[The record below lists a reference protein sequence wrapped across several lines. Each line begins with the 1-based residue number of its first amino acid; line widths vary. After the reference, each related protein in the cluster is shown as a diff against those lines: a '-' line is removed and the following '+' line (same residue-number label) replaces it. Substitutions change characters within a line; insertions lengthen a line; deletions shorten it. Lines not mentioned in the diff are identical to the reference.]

1 VLKVLL
7 PLVVV
12 GVTIAVA
19 AMLYRTYKA
28 RKAATAAAKQQQ
40 QQTYVGSVPGGAF

>member
-7 PLVVV
+7 PLVIV

-40 QQTYVGSVPGGAF
+40 TYVGSVPGGAF

>member
-1 VLKVLL
+1 MLKVLL

-12 GVTIAVA
+12 GVTVAVA
-19 AMLYRTYKA
+19 AILYRTYKA

-40 QQTYVGSVPGGAF
+40 QTYVGSVPGGAF

>member
-1 VLKVLL
+1 MLKVLL

-19 AMLYRTYKA
+19 AILYRTYKA
-28 RKAATAAAKQQQ
+28 RKAATAATNQQ